1 VQPVVDHVSLVV
13 LGRRGIGGWRD
24 DIHRSRV
31 PPQRF
36 PWPAA
41 RNAVSMTVMMSLV
54 VIALIGQRW
63 KVRGMV
69 AATLK
74 R

>member
-1 VQPVVDHVSLVV
+1 
-13 LGRRGIGGWRD
+13 
-24 DIHRSRV
+24 
-31 PPQRF
+31 
-36 PWPAA
+36 
-41 RNAVSMTVMMSLV
+41 MTVMMSLV